1 MIYFSVT
8 IFTSAFLLFMVQ
20 PIIAKQILPWFG
32 GSSAVWTTCMVFF
45 QMILLLGY
53 WYADFVVRKL
63 SKRTQAIFH
72 SAVVIISLIWLPI
85 IASDT
90 WKPAADTE
98 PSSRILLLL
107 LVTVGL
113 PYLLLSTTGPLVQA
127 WFARCY
133 PQAKVYRLFALSNF
147 ASLLSLLA
155 YPPLIEPHIDLQSQA
170 WLWSGVYCIYA
181 LLIVVS
187 AWHSIRHEVTV
198 EMPKANASAPVLN
211 DKAPT
216 KQDYTLWLL
225 LATLGSVLLLSF
237 TNHITQNIASVPFLW
252 IVPLVLYLVTFIL
265 VFDVGSSRGK
275 SGWYSRQI
283 FIPLLFALL
292 LITTYGMYEGYAS
305 TMNIYLALPLFCILL
320 FIGCMF
326 CHGELAAL
334 RPAAQ
339 YITQFY
345 LCLSIGGAA
354 GGLMVGLLAPL
365 VFDSFAE
372 LPLALISCGLLAS
385 FVIWRA
391 PSTAIAAKFNTTL
404 ISCALALTCG
414 MGWLLW
420 QESLTTEATLL
431 QHRDFYGT
439 LRVSES
445 DADNT
450 PDSVRD
456 LYHGVISH
464 GWQHTYEPL
473 RAKPVSY
480 FGPGTGIAKT
490 ITFYQEEEPS
500 IRVGI
505 LGLGIGILTSY
516 GRETDSFR
524 IYELVPAVID
534 IAKKYFW
541 YLTGSKSKIDYLVG
555 DGRLSLEREQS
566 NQFHMLSVDAFSSDS
581 IPMHLMTV
589 EALRGYKKQ
598 IRDDGAIVYNV
609 TNRLINLAPMVKLI
623 ADEEGMEA
631 VLIANRPQEADLY
644 RTDFV
649 VVTNNKKLIASLQK
663 SEEYKPIETMP
674 KLKAWTDSYNNLFDV
689 LR

>member
-63 SKRTQAIFH
+63 NKRTQAIFQ
-72 SAVVIISLIWLPI
+72 STVVVVSLICLPI
-85 IASDT
+85 IASDA
-90 WKPAADTE
+90 WKPTADTE
-98 PSSRILLLL
+98 PSTRILLLL

-155 YPPLIEPHIDLQSQA
+155 YPPLIEPHIDLHSQA
-170 WLWSGVYCIYA
+170 WLWSGIYVVYAI
-181 LLIVVS
+181 LIVVS
-187 AWHSIRHEVTV
+187 AWHSNRHEVAPEIPRSTTSTAEV
-198 EMPKANASAPVLN
+198 VVSAPS
-211 DKAPT
+211 

-275 SGWYSRQI
+275 SGWYSRPV

-292 LITTYGMYEGYAS
+292 VITTYGMYEGYAS

-320 FIGCMF
+320 FVACMF
-326 CHGELAAL
+326 CHGELASL

-345 LCLSIGGAA
+345 LCLSVGGAA

-365 VFDSFAE
+365 VFNSFAE
-372 LPLALISCGLLAS
+372 LPLALVSCGLLAS
-385 FVIWRA
+385 YVLWRA
-391 PSTAIAAKFNTTL
+391 PSSAITAKLNSSL
-404 ISCALALTCG
+404 ITCAIVLTCA
-414 MGWLLW
+414 MAWLLW
-420 QESLTTEATLL
+420 HESQTSEETIL

-445 DADNT
+445 DKNNT
-450 PDSVRD
+450 PESVRD

-473 RAKPVSY
+473 RTKPVSY
-480 FGPGTGIAKT
+480 FGPDTGIART
-490 ITFYQEEEPS
+490 ITFYQQEEPS

-516 GRETDSFR
+516 GREGDSFR

-534 IAKKYFW
+534 IAKQYFW
-541 YLTGSKSKIDYLVG
+541 YLTSSKSKIDYLVG

-566 NQFHMLSVDAFSSDS
+566 NQFQMLSVDAFSSDS

-598 IRDDGAIVYNV
+598 IREDGAIVYNV

-623 ADEEGMEA
+623 AEKEGMQA
-631 VLIANRPQEADLY
+631 ILIANRPQDKTLY
-644 RTDFV
+644 PTDFV

-663 SEEYKPIETMP
+663 AQDYTPIETQP

>member
-1 MIYFSVT
+1 
-8 IFTSAFLLFMVQ
+8 
-20 PIIAKQILPWFG
+20 
-32 GSSAVWTTCMVFF
+32 MVFF

-72 SAVVIISLIWLPI
+72 SAVVIISLICLPI

-170 WLWSGVYCIYA
+170 WLWSGVYFIYA

-198 EMPKANASAPVLN
+198 EMPQANASAPVLK

-275 SGWYSRQI
+275 SGWYSRQF

-320 FIGCMF
+320 FVGCMF

-385 FVIWRA
+385 FVIWRE
-391 PSTAIAAKFNTTL
+391 PSLTIPTKVNSSL
-404 ISCALALTCG
+404 IVCALALTCA

-420 QESLTTEATLL
+420 DYSHSSEETLL
-431 QHRDFYGT
+431 EHRDFYGT

-445 DADNT
+445 DKNNT
-450 PDSVRD
+450 PESFRY

-464 GWQHTYEPL
+464 GWEHTYEPL
-473 RAKPVSY
+473 RAKPLSY
-480 FGPGTGIAKT
+480 YGPDTGIAKT
-490 ITFYQEEEPS
+490 ITFYQQEEPS
-500 IRVGI
+500 IRI
-505 LGLGIGILTSY
+505 ALLGLGIGILTSY
-516 GRETDSFR
+516 GREADSFR

-541 YLTGSKSKIDYLVG
+541 FLSTSKSKIDYLVG
-555 DGRLSLEREQS
+555 DGRLSLEREQP

-589 EALRGYKKQ
+589 EALQGFKKQ
-598 IRDDGAIVYNV
+598 IREDGAIVYHV

-623 ADEEGMEA
+623 ADQEGMEA
-631 VLIANRPQEADLY
+631 VLITNRPTEDDLY

-649 VVTNNKKLIASLQK
+649 VVTNNKKLIDTLKKA
-663 SEEYKPIETMP
+663 EGYKPIETLP

>member
-1 MIYFSVT
+1 
-8 IFTSAFLLFMVQ
+8 
-20 PIIAKQILPWFG
+20 
-32 GSSAVWTTCMVFF
+32 MVFF

-63 SKRTQAIFH
+63 SKRAQAIFH
-72 SAVVIISLIWLPI
+72 SIVVVISLIWLPI

-98 PSSRILLLL
+98 PSTRILLLL

-133 PQAKVYRLFALSNF
+133 PNAKVYRLFALSNF
-147 ASLLSLLA
+147 ASLISLLA
-155 YPPLIEPHIDLQSQA
+155 YPPLIEPHIDMHSQA
-170 WLWSGVYCIYA
+170 WLWSGIYMVYA
-181 LLIVVS
+181 VLIVVS
-187 AWHSIRHEVTV
+187 AWHSNRHEVV
-198 EMPKANASAPVLN
+198 QEMPHSANHDSVSNSHKDIANSAHAAAEN
-211 DKAPT
+211 KAPT

-225 LATLGSVLLLSF
+225 LATLGSLLLLSF

-275 SGWYSRQI
+275 SGWYSR
-283 FIPLLFALL
+283 PLFMPVLFGLL
-292 LITTYGMYEGYAS
+292 LITTYGMFDGYSS
-305 TMNIYLALPLFCILL
+305 TMNIYLALPLFCVLL
-320 FIGCMF
+320 FVACMF

-334 RPAAQ
+334 RPSAQ

-354 GGLMVGLLAPL
+354 GGLMVGLVAPV
-365 VFDSFAE
+365 VFNSFVE

-385 FVIWRA
+385 YVLWKA
-391 PSTAIAAKFNTTL
+391 PTAGTSSQRNSSLILLSLVLTAA
-404 ISCALALTCG
+404 

-420 QESLTTEATLL
+420 KESISSEETLL

-445 DADNT
+445 DNKMA
-450 PDSVRD
+450 PDSYRD

-464 GWQHTYEPL
+464 GWEHTNESL
-473 RAKPVSY
+473 RSKPVSY
-480 FGPGTGIAKT
+480 FGPGTGIART
-490 ITFYQEEEPS
+490 ITYYQQEEPS

-505 LGLGIGILTSY
+505 IGLGIGILTSY
-516 GRETDSFR
+516 GRENDSFR

-541 YLTGSKSKIDYLVG
+541 YLSGSKSKIDYFVG
-555 DGRLSLEREQS
+555 DGRLSLEREPS

-581 IPMHLMTV
+581 IPMHLITV
-589 EALRGYKKQ
+589 EALRGYKRQ
-598 IRDDGAIVYNV
+598 IREDGAIVYNV

-623 ADEEGMEA
+623 AEQEGMQA
-631 VLIANRPQEADLY
+631 ILIANRPSEQDLY

-649 VVTNNKKLIASLQK
+649 VVTNNQKLIASLKTAQD
-663 SEEYKPIETMP
+663 YTVIETNP
-674 KLKAWTDSYNNLFDV
+674 KLKVWTDSYNNLFDV

>member
-1 MIYFSVT
+1 
-8 IFTSAFLLFMVQ
+8 MVQ

-72 SAVVIISLIWLPI
+72 SGVVVISLIWLPI
-85 IASDT
+85 IASDV
-90 WKPAADTE
+90 WKPTAETE
-98 PSSRILLLL
+98 PSTRILLLL

-147 ASLLSLLA
+147 ASLISLLA
-155 YPPLIEPHIDLQSQA
+155 YPPLIEPHIDLHSQA
-170 WLWSGVYCIYA
+170 WLWSGVYVLYA

-187 AWHSIRHEVTV
+187 AWHSNRYEVITEV
-198 EMPKANASAPVLN
+198 SESKTTTPEDTA
-211 DKAPT
+211 KAPT

-283 FIPLLFALL
+283 FIPLLFVLL
-292 LITTYGMYEGYAS
+292 AITTYGMYEGYAS
-305 TMNIYLALPLFCILL
+305 TMNIYLALPLFCFLL
-320 FIGCMF
+320 FVGCMF

-334 RPAAQ
+334 RPSAQ

-354 GGLMVGLLAPL
+354 GGLMVGLAAPL
-365 VFDSFAE
+365 VFDSFVE
-372 LPLALISCGLLAS
+372 LPLALVSCGLLAS
-385 FVIWRA
+385 YVMWRA
-391 PSTAIAAKFNTTL
+391 PSTAITRKVNSILIACALTL
-404 ISCALALTCG
+404 SCAL
-414 MGWLLW
+414 GWLLW
-420 QESLTTEATLL
+420 LESLSSEEVLL
-431 QHRDFYGT
+431 KHRDFYGT
-439 LRVSES
+439 LRVTES
-445 DADNT
+445 DKNNT
-450 PDSVRD
+450 PESVRD

-464 GWQHTYEPL
+464 GWEHTYEPL

-480 FGPGTGIAKT
+480 FGPNTGIART
-490 ITFYQEEEPS
+490 ITFYQQEEPS

-516 GRETDSFR
+516 GREADSFR

-598 IRDDGAIVYNV
+598 IKDDGAIVYNV

-623 ADEEGMEA
+623 ADKEGMEA
-631 VLIANRPQEADLY
+631 VLIANRPPEADLY

-649 VVTNNKKLIASLQK
+649 VVTNNKKLIATLQNAPD
-663 SEEYKPIETMP
+663 YKPIETLP

>member
-1 MIYFSVT
+1 
-8 IFTSAFLLFMVQ
+8 MVQ

-72 SAVVIISLIWLPI
+72 SVVVVISLIWLPI
-85 IASDT
+85 IASDV

-98 PSSRILLLL
+98 PSTRILLLL

-155 YPPLIEPHIDLQSQA
+155 YPPLIEPHIDLHSQA
-170 WLWSGVYCIYA
+170 WLWSGVYVVYA

-187 AWHSIRHEVTV
+187 AWHSNRHEVIV
-198 EMPKANASAPVLN
+198 EITKSNTSTPQVIEKV
-211 DKAPT
+211 PT

-275 SGWYSRQI
+275 SGWYSRQV

-292 LITTYGMYEGYAS
+292 VITTYGMYQGYAS

-320 FIGCMF
+320 FVGCMF
-326 CHGELAAL
+326 CHGELASI

-365 VFDSFAE
+365 VFNSFAE

-385 FVIWRA
+385 FVMWRA
-391 PSTAIAAKFNTTL
+391 PSSSISTKVNSTL
-404 ISCALALTCG
+404 IACALALTCA

-420 QESLTTEATLL
+420 QYSRSTEQTLL
-431 QHRDFYGT
+431 EHRDFYGT
-439 LRVSES
+439 LWVSES
-445 DADNT
+445 DKNNT
-450 PDSVRD
+450 PESYRD

-464 GWQHTYEPL
+464 GWEHTYEPL

-480 FGPGTGIAKT
+480 FGPNTGIAKT
-490 ITFYQEEEPS
+490 ITFYQQEEPS

-541 YLTGSKSKIDYLVG
+541 YLSTSKSKIDYLVG
-555 DGRLSLEREQS
+555 DGRLSLEREQP

-598 IRDDGAIVYNV
+598 IREDGAIVYNV

-623 ADEEGMEA
+623 ADKEGMEA
-631 VLIANRPQEADLY
+631 VLIANRPSEDDLY

-663 SEEYKPIETMP
+663 AQDFKPIETLP